1 MKKEN
6 CLIPIGG
13 TVERLLSIGHAPD
26 VLGEDLVFY
35 AVAMV
40 SGWVGAASVMSIA
53 VIRTPSGANR
63 VESEDVGNAILGVMV
78 ASTRS
83 GMANGNDWL
92 VGLFNI
98 GATACCCLRALS
110 CNVDCLSTVD

>member
-1 MKKEN
+1 M
-6 CLIPIGG
+6 IPIGV
-13 TVERLLSIGHAPD
+13 TVERILSIGYAPD

-83 GMANGNDWL
+83 GTANGNAGSAGFVDTDA
-92 VGLFNI
+92 VV
-98 GATACCCLRALS
+98 S
-110 CNVDCLSTVD
+110 C